1 MNRNCLPQLIG
12 CLRFICHPRS
22 LLWLSLID
30 VFLIPTLIHAQ
41 EAAVPPL
48 HQQIDQLLQPKD
60 AGLPH
65 TEVAESLLLRRLYL
79 DLVGIPPT
87 LAELQG
93 YQVDTTP
100 DKYSVLVNKLLQSP
114 EFVEHWVKQL
124 DLMFMERRANTNIAQ
139 LDWEE
144 YLRKSLSS
152 QQPFNQLCTEILSA
166 TGAPGTS
173 RPAARFYLD
182 RGGDPNLITRDVG
195 RVFFGR
201 DLQCAQCHDHPL
213 IDSYFQSDFQGIAAF
228 FSGGYMV
235 EVPEG
240 DKKLQVYAEKS
251 LLESPYE
258 SVFHK
263 GTTRRTLPRIP
274 GAAEV
279 VPPSVQPGAD
289 YDVTPADGVA
299 AKPKYSRR
307 AQLAQL
313 ATSGSSSAFNENW
326 ANRFWTLVYGRGVIH
341 PADLIHADAEPLHP
355 ELLPLLGQRFADSGF
370 QLRSFIGELVQTK
383 LYRSGQSAPF
393 DATTPQHAKEIV
405 DANDW
410 KKILADRQARWEAAK
425 SQLAT
430 LGEQTGS
437 TKDALLAI
445 EQERTT
451 LLAALD
457 QVRAALISA
466 NDAQAKAAADVATAE
481 KNVADEQAKQAKLQ
495 AAANA
500 TDEAK
505 VLLNQDA
512 DVAKAAE
519 ILQQKLVAIT
529 TSITNLNN
537 AAEEKRKL
545 LSAAQTATETQRGA
559 WAAADKAVTD
569 KNTAYHQA
577 DQAYVSAR
585 NAEEQTRRIV
595 SSLKREVDYA
605 KSVVTIRD
613 SVQEFEAK
621 GAELAQAIVQKEA
634 LTTEKSA
641 HVNNVAA
648 LEPQLTQATRDRDQA
663 QEILQAQQQRLQ
675 DAEGKHQLIVTA
687 QAALQKLPDNQV
699 DTLRTAMDEIQRRLV
714 DSDNMLVKLRQE
726 MQSQQ
731 TSLAGAQAKLNQLQE
746 TKATE
751 EMAIAKVDTVLAATE
766 TSIQQSET
774 ARTAAQENYAR
785 RLQELR
791 QLRME
796 RFEYSKLV
804 ALTPE
809 QLAWSLLN
817 SMGFVERQI
826 AARLADIDKATPL
839 TAEQQQDQNLVQQR
853 KLQAYLQARKELQGN
868 VNVFVSLYGA
878 GAGQPQG
885 DFFATAD
892 QALFANNGGVIFSWA
907 AAAGDNVTSKFISS
921 TNVPEATTHLYLALL
936 GRVPSDEE
944 MADVQQY
951 MSQAPDQKAALAQ
964 ELVWGILTSA
974 EFRFNH

>member
-1 MNRNCLPQLIG
+1 MNRNGLPQLIG
-12 CLRFICHPRS
+12 WLLFICQTRF
-22 LLWLSLID
+22 LLWFAAID
-30 VFLIPTLIHAQ
+30 VFVSPAWTYAQ
-41 EAAVPPL
+41 ETATPPL

-60 AGLPH
+60 ATLPH

-79 DLVGIPPT
+79 DLVGVPPT
-87 LAELQG
+87 LAEFQA
-93 YQVDTTP
+93 YQADNTP
-100 DKYSVLVNKLLQSP
+100 DKYSILVNKLLQSP
-114 EFVEHWVKQL
+114 EFIEHWVKQL

-139 LDWEE
+139 LDWED
-144 YLRKSLSS
+144 YLRKSLLA
-152 QQPFNQLCTEILSA
+152 QQPFNQLCGEILSA
-166 TGAPGTS
+166 TGVPGAS

-213 IDSYFQSDFQGIAAF
+213 IDSYFQSDFHGIAAF

-263 GTTRRTLPRIP
+263 GSARRTFPRIP

-289 YDVTPADGVA
+289 YDVAPADGVA

-307 AQLAQL
+307 TQLAQL
-313 ATSGSSSAFNENW
+313 TTSGSNAAFNENW

-355 ELLPLLGQRFADSGF
+355 ELLPLLGQRFAESGF
-370 QLRSFIGELVQTK
+370 QLRSFIGELVHTK
-383 LYRSGQSAPF
+383 LYRSGQSEPF
-393 DATTPQHAKEIV
+393 DTTSSQRAKEVV
-405 DANDW
+405 DVSDW

-425 SQLAT
+425 SQLAA

-437 TKDALLAI
+437 AKDALFAI

-457 QVRAALISA
+457 QARAALISV
-466 NDAQAKAAADVATAE
+466 NDAQTKAAAEVAAAD
-481 KNVADEQAKQAKLQ
+481 KNVVDEQAKQAKIQ
-495 AAANA
+495 AASTA

-505 VLLNQDA
+505 ALLNQDA

-519 ILQQKLVAIT
+519 ILQQKLATLT
-529 TSITNLNN
+529 TSITNLNA
-537 AAEEKRKL
+537 AAEEKRKVL
-545 LSAAQTATETQRGA
+545 AAAQTATETQRVA

-577 DQAYVSAR
+577 DQTYVAAR
-585 NAEEQTRRIV
+585 HVEEQARRTA
-595 SSLKREVDYA
+595 SSMKREVDYA
-605 KSVVTIRD
+605 KFVVNVRD
-613 SVQEFEAK
+613 SIEELEAK
-621 GAELAQAIVQKEA
+621 SAELAQAVAQVEA
-634 LTTEKSA
+634 FTTEKTA
-641 HVNNVAA
+641 RLNKVAA
-648 LEPQLTQATRDRDQA
+648 LEPQLIQATRDRDQT
-663 QEILQAQQQRLQ
+663 QEIVQAQQQRLQ
-675 DAEGKHQLIVTA
+675 DAEGKHQLIVAA
-687 QAALQKLPDNQV
+687 QAALQKLPDNQA
-699 DTLRTAMDEIQRRLV
+699 DTLRAAMDEIQRRLG
-714 DSDNMLVKLRQE
+714 DSDSMLVNLRQE
-726 MQSQQ
+726 MQTQQ
-731 TSLAGAQAKLNQLQE
+731 TTLANAQTKLAQLQE

-751 EMAIAKVDTVLAATE
+751 EMAIAKVDASLAAIE
-766 TSIQQSET
+766 TTIQQSEI
-774 ARTAAQENYAR
+774 ARTAARENYVR
-785 RLQELR
+785 KLQELR
-791 QLRME
+791 RLRME

-809 QLAWSLLN
+809 QLAWSLLS

-839 TAEQQQDQNLVQQR
+839 TAEQQQDQNLLQQR

-868 VNVFVSLYGA
+868 VNIFVSLYGA
-878 GAGQPQG
+878 GAGQPQS

-907 AAAGDNVTSKFISS
+907 AAAGDNITSKFANS
-921 TNVPEATTHLYLALL
+921 TNMPEATTQLYLALL
-936 GRVPSDEE
+936 GRVPSEEE

-951 MSQAPDQKAALAQ
+951 MSQAPDQKVALAQ